1 MGFYYCFMSVIS
13 VSTFRSLC
21 MYSMYLMFNCVLL
34 CFICATLVCERCYI
48 NNIYIY
54 IALLEML
61 FKLFFVLC
69 CSEVAV

>member
-1 MGFYYCFMSVIS
+1 M
-13 VSTFRSLC
+13 LC
-21 MYSMYLMFNCVLL
+21 LLFLSKHLGHYACMYLMFNCVLL
-34 CFICATLVCERCYI
+34 CFICATFVCERCYI
-48 NNIYIY
+48 DNIYIY